1 MRLLI
6 KNARL
11 VDGSGELGTADVL
24 IEEGRIASLA
34 GGDAERVLD
43 AGGRW
48 LAPALTDPH
57 VHLRTPG
64 QETKEELA
72 TGLAAAARGGYGTVV
87 AMPNTEPVVQE
98 PEQVR
103 ALLDEARTLPGARL
117 LVAAALTENQ
127 EGRKLT
133 PAALLAR
140 AGAAL
145 LTDDG
150 RTNEDAGVLAR
161 GLVYAAA
168 AGLAVAVHA
177 EDAGLRGGG
186 VMNDGPLAAELGL
199 AGNPPEAEAAR
210 IARDLEVLRYAVRKA
225 AALGHAPRLYV
236 QHVST
241 ARGAALV
248 AAARAEG
255 LPVMGEVTPHHLT
268 LTEEAWRG
276 FDARF
281 KVAPPLRTE
290 GDVEALIGALERG
303 GLSAVGTDHA
313 PHTAAEKER
322 DLENAPFGMPSLE
335 VAFPLLYTELVE
347 RRGLPLAL
355 LIERMTTGP
364 RAALG
369 LAPARLA
376 EGAPAD
382 LMLFDPAEKRT
393 VDPARFVS
401 KARYSP
407 WAGRELVGWPLLT
420 LVAGREVWRDAA
432 LA

>member
-1 MRLLI
+1 MSLLI

-11 VDGSGELGTADVL
+11 VDGSGELGRTDVL

-34 GGDAERVLD
+34 GGDAELMIDATGLVLT
-43 AGGRW
+43 
-48 LAPALTDPH
+48 PALFDPH

-64 QETKEELA
+64 QETKEDLA
-72 TGLAAAARGGYGTVV
+72 TGLAAAARGGYGAVV

-103 ALLDEARTLPGARL
+103 ALLDEARDLPGARL

-127 EGRKLT
+127 EGRRLT
-133 PAALLAR
+133 PASLLAK

-150 RTNEDAGVLAR
+150 RSNEDAGVLAR

-177 EDAGLRGGG
+177 EDAGLRGDGG
-186 VMNDGPLAAELGL
+186 MSDGPLAAELGL

-210 IARDLEVLRYAVRKA
+210 IARDLELLRYAVRKVGP
-225 AALGHAPRLYV
+225 LGHTPRLYV

-241 ARGAALV
+241 ARGAALI
-248 AAARAEG
+248 AAARSEG
-255 LPVMGEVTPHHLT
+255 LPVTGEATPHHLT

-281 KVAPPLRTE
+281 KVAPPLRSAD
-290 GDVEALIGALERG
+290 DVEALIGALERG
-303 GLSAVGTDHA
+303 ELSAIGTDHA
-313 PHTAAEKER
+313 PHTASEKER
-322 DLENAPFGMPSLE
+322 DLENAPFGIPNLE

-347 RRGLPLAL
+347 KRGLPLAT
-355 LIERMTTGP
+355 LIERMTSGP

-369 LAPARLA
+369 LAPARLE
-376 EGAPAD
+376 EGAAAD
-382 LMLFDPAEKRT
+382 LMLFDPSRKRR
-393 VDPARFVS
+393 VDPGEFVS

-407 WAGRELVGWPLLT
+407 WEGWELVGWPRFT
-420 LVAGREVWRDAA
+420 MVAGKEAWRDAN

>member
-1 MRLLI
+1 MSLLI

-11 VDGSGELGTADVL
+11 VDGSGELGSADVL

-34 GGDAERVLD
+34 GGNAERVLD
-43 AGGRW
+43 AGGRV
-48 LAPALTDPH
+48 LTPALFDPH

-64 QETKEELA
+64 QEVKEELA

-103 ALLDEARTLPGARL
+103 ALLDEARDLAGARL

-127 EGRKLT
+127 EGRRLT
-133 PAALLAR
+133 PASLLAK

-150 RTNEDAGVLAR
+150 RSNEDAGVLAR

-199 AGNPPEAEAAR
+199 VGNPPEAEAAR
-210 IARDLEVLRYAVRKA
+210 IARDLELLRYAVRKVGP
-225 AALGHAPRLYV
+225 LGHTPRLYV

-241 ARGAALV
+241 ARGAELIAT
-248 AAARAEG
+248 ARVEG
-255 LPVMGEVTPHHLT
+255 LPVTGEAAPHHMT

-281 KVAPPLRTE
+281 KVAPPLRSAD
-290 GDVEALIGALERG
+290 DVEALIGALERG
-303 GLSAVGTDHA
+303 DLSAIGSDHA
-313 PHTAAEKER
+313 PHTVAEKER
-322 DLENAPFGMPSLE
+322 DLKNAPFGIPSLE

-347 RRGLPLAL
+347 KRGLSLAT
-355 LIERMTTGP
+355 LIERMTSGP

-369 LAPARLA
+369 LAPARLE
-376 EGAPAD
+376 EGAAAD
-382 LMLFDPAEKRT
+382 LMLFDPSRKRS
-393 VDPARFVS
+393 VDPGEFVS

-407 WAGRELVGWPLLT
+407 WEGWELLGWPQLT
-420 LVAGREVWRDAA
+420 LVAGKEVWREAG
-432 LA
+432 LT

>member
-6 KNARL
+6 RNARL

-24 IEEGRIASLA
+24 VEEGRIASLA

-43 AGGRW
+43 ADGRF

-64 QETKEELA
+64 QETKEDLA
-72 TGLAAAARGGYGTVV
+72 TGLAAAARGGYGAVV
-87 AMPNTEPVVQE
+87 AMPNTDPVVQE

-103 ALLDEARTLPGARL
+103 ALLDEARAYSGAQL

-127 EGRKLT
+127 EGRRLT

-140 AGAAL
+140 AGAVL

-177 EDAGLRGGG
+177 EDAGLRAGG

-225 AALGHAPRLYV
+225 TALGHAPRLYV

-241 ARGAALV
+241 ARGAALI

-255 LPVMGEVTPHHLT
+255 LPVTGEVTPHHLT
-268 LTEEAWRG
+268 LTEE
-276 FDARF
+276 
-281 KVAPPLRTE
+281 
-290 GDVEALIGALERG
+290 
-303 GLSAVGTDHA
+303 
-313 PHTAAEKER
+313 
-322 DLENAPFGMPSLE
+322 
-335 VAFPLLYTELVE
+335 
-347 RRGLPLAL
+347 
-355 LIERMTTGP
+355 
-364 RAALG
+364 
-369 LAPARLA
+369 
-376 EGAPAD
+376 
-382 LMLFDPAEKRT
+382 
-393 VDPARFVS
+393 
-401 KARYSP
+401 
-407 WAGRELVGWPLLT
+407 
-420 LVAGREVWRDAA
+420 VW
-432 LA
+432 

>member
-1 MRLLI
+1 MSLLI

-11 VDGSGELGTADVL
+11 VDGSGELGRGDVL
-24 IEEGRIASLA
+24 VEEGRIASLE

-64 QETKEELA
+64 QEVKEDLA
-72 TGLAAAARGGYGTVV
+72 SGLAAAARGGYGTIV
-87 AMPNTEPVVQE
+87 AMPNTEPVIEE

-103 ALLDEARTLPGARL
+103 ALREEAAGLAGARL
-117 LVAAALTENQ
+117 LVAAALTRGQ
-127 EGRKLT
+127 EGRRLT
-133 PAALLAR
+133 AAALLRR
-140 AGAAL
+140 AGAVL

-177 EDAGLRGGG
+177 EDAGLRGSG

-210 IARDLEVLRYAVRKA
+210 IARDLEVLRYAVRKS
-225 AALGHAPRLYV
+225 AALGHSPRLYV

-241 ARGAALV
+241 ARGARLI

-255 LPVMGEVTPHHLT
+255 LPVTGEATPHHLT

-276 FDARF
+276 FDPRF
-281 KVAPPLRTE
+281 KVAPPLRSA
-290 GDVEALIGALERG
+290 GDVEALIGSLERG
-303 GLSAVGTDHA
+303 DLSAVGSDHA

-322 DLENAPFGMPSLE
+322 DLESAPFGIPSLE

-347 RRGLPLAL
+347 KRGLPLRVL
-355 LIERMTTGP
+355 LERMTGGP

-369 LAPARLA
+369 LEPARLA
-376 EGAPAD
+376 VGEPAD
-382 LMLFDPAEKRT
+382 LMIFDPGERRT

-407 WAGRELVGWPLLT
+407 WAGRELAGWPLLT
-420 LVAGREVWRDAA
+420 LVGGREVWRDPA

>member
-6 KNARL
+6 RNARL
-11 VDGSGELGTADVL
+11 VDGSGELGAADVL
-24 IEEGRIASLA
+24 VEEGRIASLA
-34 GGDAERVLD
+34 GGDAEQLLD
-43 AGGRW
+43 AGGRF

-64 QETKEELA
+64 QETKEDLA
-72 TGLAAAARGGYGTVV
+72 TGLAAAARGGYGAVV
-87 AMPNTEPVVQE
+87 AMPNTDPVVQE

-103 ALLDEARTLPGARL
+103 ALLDEARALSGARL

-127 EGRKLT
+127 EGRRLT

-161 GLVYAAA
+161 GLVHAAA

-177 EDAGLRGGG
+177 EDAGLRADG
-186 VMNDGPLAAELGL
+186 VMNDGPLAAGLGL

-210 IARDLEVLRYAVRKA
+210 IARDLEVLRYALRKTT
-225 AALGHAPRLYV
+225 ALGHVPRLYV

-241 ARGAALV
+241 ARGAALI

-255 LPVMGEVTPHHLT
+255 LPVTGEVTPHHLT
-268 LTEEAWRG
+268 LTEEVWRG

-281 KVAPPLRTE
+281 KVAPPLRTAS
-290 GDVEALIGALERG
+290 DVEALIGALERG
-303 GLSAVGTDHA
+303 ELAAIGTDHA

-347 RRGLPLAL
+347 KRGLPLAV
-355 LIERMTTGP
+355 LIERMTSGP
-364 RAALG
+364 RVALG

-376 EGAPAD
+376 EGATAD
-382 LMLFDPAEKRT
+382 LMLFDPAAKRT
-393 VDPARFVS
+393 VNPARFVS
-401 KARYSP
+401 KARHSP
-407 WAGRELVGWPLLT
+407 WAGRLLVGWPRLT